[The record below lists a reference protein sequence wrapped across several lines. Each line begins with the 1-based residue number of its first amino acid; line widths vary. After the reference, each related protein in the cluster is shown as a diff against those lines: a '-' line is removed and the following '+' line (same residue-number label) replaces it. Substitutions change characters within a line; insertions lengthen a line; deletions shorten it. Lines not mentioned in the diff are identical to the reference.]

1 MKGSATSFSLPSL
14 FCQEDESCLNE
25 LEDPDMNLHSPFSLS
40 QSDDEYIQMLFE
52 KETTFESNCSD
63 QSKSL
68 LKCARLD
75 AIEWTLNVCSLFL
88 FSLFYYALFFYW
100 VVEIF
105 YFLCR
110 HDHFLG
116 FTSVQLICP

>member
-1 MKGSATSFSLPSL
+1 MKGSDTSFSLPSL

-88 FSLFYYALFFYW
+88 FSLPSVLLCS
-100 VVEIF
+100 V
-105 YFLCR
+105 FL
-110 HDHFLG
+110 LG
-116 FTSVQLICP
+116 C